1 MIDEKKLRGDY
12 IEQLSLGLQIDEA
25 EPDLSSG
32 APLVSPEE
40 AARRSET
47 ARQALEI
54 KLGDVKSGISWVED
68 YQRILAARWPWRVAV
83 YIAWASAPKKDRW
96 PKTQTELATKLLG
109 LTSDRVISTWRNRN
123 PAIDELIGLLQAAPL
138 LDHRRDIYDALVASA
153 TDPSHK
159 SHQDRKLALEILG
172 DYTPRMEV
180 SDSRKPREDLH
191 QYTDAELEEMERQGG
206 GNE

>member
-1 MIDEKKLRGDY
+1 MIDEKKLRGEY

-25 EPDLSSG
+25 EPDPSG

-40 AARRSET
+40 ATRRSET

-68 YQRILAARWPWRVAV
+68 YQRILAACWPWRVAV